1 VFQVPTTYTASL
13 TSLVADSST
22 KPSSWSAWYSATA
35 SVAAMMRVV
44 ACPVL
49 FRPVTEKRLRAC
61 LLDCTSSFCS
71 TKALP
76 LPRLLGELRL

>member
-1 VFQVPTTYTASL
+1 MYTASL
-13 TSLVADSST
+13 TSLVADTST

-35 SVAAMMRVV
+35 FVAAMMRVV

-49 FRPVTEKRLRAC
+49 FLPVTEKRLRSR

-71 TKALP
+71 TKALSP
-76 LPRLLGELRL
+76 PSLLRELKQ